1 MRCDL
6 CVLLWNEP
14 QPTVLREP
22 NNSKNRSLQYI
33 IVVTDG
39 TYRHFQSKIPFWN
52 KVLGNWISRAVSHGC
67 GNLVSTSI
75 SCGWFAHIAEKLE
88 PQCFFSHA
96 FKCARRT
103 FVPLPVQTNKNDNV
117 MNSMWRFSICSA
129 DINITPDC
137 LPGFKTCIHFYV
149 VISKHPTCHSQICQ
163 GKIDP
168 SRAAQFQLDLQA
180 KDLGLT
186 P

>member
-1 MRCDL
+1 
-6 CVLLWNEP
+6 
-14 QPTVLREP
+14 
-22 NNSKNRSLQYI
+22 
-33 IVVTDG
+33 
-39 TYRHFQSKIPFWN
+39 
-52 KVLGNWISRAVSHGC
+52 
-67 GNLVSTSI
+67 
-75 SCGWFAHIAEKLE
+75 
-88 PQCFFSHA
+88 
-96 FKCARRT
+96 
-103 FVPLPVQTNKNDNV
+103 VPLPVQTNKNDNV

-149 VISKHPTCHSQICQ
+149 VISKDPTCHSQICQ